1 MKYVTNVPEII
12 WTSSQVDR
20 DLRAR
25 SDAARRSA
33 STSGCLEYYEN
44 INISREANWV

>member
-1 MKYVTNVPEII
+1 MKINPDIMAVY
-12 WTSSQVDR
+12 SDFQVDR

-33 STSGCLEYYEN
+33 STG
-44 INISREANWV
+44 WM

>member
-1 MKYVTNVPEII
+1 MDVHRFRGRKVTWRARHAELLMFLK
-12 WTSSQVDR
+12 WTGHPPKVDR

-33 STSGCLEYYEN
+33 ST
-44 INISREANWV
+44 